1 MPFIMPS
8 VKQSLILAAMALALV
23 GCSPLAPLN
32 FVISDD
38 HYTLLANQAYG
49 EHERQKLDVYFP
61 RENIQSAPVVVFY
74 YGGSWRGGERENY
87 AFVGEAL
94 AAHGM
99 IAVIADYRVYP
110 DVTYPAFLHDS
121 AAAVAWAYKERQHWQ
136 KQPQPLFVMGHSA
149 GAYNAA
155 MLALDDRWL
164 AEQNLSRDILSG
176 WIGLS
181 GPYDFIPIINPKV
194 KPVFHHPDTPKASQ
208 PLFHASSSSP
218 PALLLAATPDKLVD
232 PKRNTLQLADELRS
246 VGVKV
251 ETSTFESLNHYTI
264 VLALARPFQGWEP
277 IIQQVQAF
285 VFDQA
290 GSAPSAD

>member
-1 MPFIMPS
+1 MPFIVPS

-32 FVISDD
+32 FVISDK
-38 HYTLLANQAYG
+38 HYTLLADQAYG
-49 EHERQKLDVYFP
+49 DNQRQKLDVYFP
-61 RENIQSAPVVVFY
+61 KENIQSAPVVVFY
-74 YGGSWRGGERENY
+74 YGGSWRGGERGNY

-99 IAVIADYRVYP
+99 IAVVVDYRVYP
-110 DVTYPAFLHDS
+110 EVTYPAFLQDS
-121 AAAVAWAYKERQHWQ
+121 ASAVAWVEKERQQWQ
-136 KQPQPLFVMGHSA
+136 DQPQPLFVMGHSA

-181 GPYDFIPIINPKV
+181 GPYDFIPIVNPQV
-194 KPVFHHPDTPKASQ
+194 KPVFHHPDTPEDSQ
-208 PLFHASSSSP
+208 PLFHASASSP

-232 PKRNTLQLADELRS
+232 PKRNTLQLADKLRDD
-246 VGVKV
+246 GVSV
-251 ETSTFESLNHYTI
+251 ETDTFESLNHYTI
-264 VLALARPFQGWEP
+264 LLAMARPFQAWEP

-285 VFDQA
+285 TFDQA
-290 GSAPSAD
+290 GTTVPSD